1 MLKASILSDRY
12 ASGRTLT
19 VGYES
24 LWGSGCYSTKSIAQY
39 KDLSVCLRNVTPAIQ
54 EAFLAYL
61 STYDPQML
69 QEYSMHYGKTS
80 FRLLHKS
87 FSNDHQSDTAVRVM
101 CQSQQV
107 LAVSSTRISLSQEL
121 KACATVSASSAGHR
135 ITSMRLI
142 SSCTATARVLAA
154 ANKKIAAAY
163 MIQQLD

>member
-61 STYDPQML
+61 STYDPQKF
-69 QEYSMHYGKTS
+69 EAGK
-80 FRLLHKS
+80 LLRA
-87 FSNDHQSDTAVRVM
+87 Q
-101 CQSQQV
+101 
-107 LAVSSTRISLSQEL
+107 L
-121 KACATVSASSAGHR
+121 SSAAE
-135 ITSMRLI
+135 LI
-142 SSCTATARVLAA
+142 SF
-154 ANKKIAAAY
+154 
-163 MIQQLD
+163 